1 MRLTEAEYADLMA
14 RRVNQL
20 YPGAAVLVVGP
31 PRSAEREPGK
41 GVVATRA
48 ENTPQGPKF
57 KSKAEARYAQLLEA
71 RKRAGEI
78 ADWDYEP
85 ITLVVGRAGSMV
97 SRLTP
102 DFAVHRHDKTV
113 ELHEVK
119 GWMKDDARAKLLAA
133 VRQWPGFVWWL
144 VWAKRGGFEP
154 QRLA

>member
-1 MRLTEAEYADLMA
+1 MRLTEAEYADLLRKRPQDGESA
-14 RRVNQL
+14 
-20 YPGAAVLVVGP
+20 P
-31 PRSAEREPGK
+31 PRAERVPVGRQ
-41 GVVATRA
+41 VATA
-48 ENTPQGPKF
+48 PESAPTGPKF
-57 KSKAEARYAQLLEA
+57 KSKAEARYAQILEA

-102 DFAVHRHDKTV
+102 DFAVHRHDKAV

-144 VWAKRGGFEP
+144 VWAKKGGFEP
-154 QRLA
+154 ERLA